1 MTISVGF
8 SVKTTRMDIRRLFRV
23 SMEKLSYLIIIY
35 NVFWGLVQATK
46 DVVYYL
52 AIDNPPDDLA
62 FAFVEKT

>member
-62 FAFVEKT
+62 FTFVEKT

>member
-1 MTISVGF
+1 
-8 SVKTTRMDIRRLFRV
+8 MDIRRLFRV